1 MDPEHLFRVKVPHL
15 FIGLIAD
22 ALLPILPRRVVQEVT
37 LEARRAKIRR
47 TN

>member
-1 MDPEHLFRVKVPHL
+1 MDLEHLFQVKVPHL

-22 ALLPILPRRVVQEVT
+22 ALLQILPRRVVQEVT